1 METKLTR
8 IAEVA
13 KARPSEKFTSLAH
26 LINEEMIKE
35 CHKEMNKKKA
45 AGIDEV
51 TKEEYE
57 MNLDV
62 VVSVKEK
69 AGRDLVRYVLWRR
82 TQVNR

>member
-13 KARPSEKFTSLAH
+13 KACPDEKFTSLAH
-26 LINEEMIKE
+26 LINEETIKE
-35 CHKEMNKKKA
+35 CHREMSKKKA

-57 MNLDV
+57 INLD
-62 VVSVKEK
+62 E
-69 AGRDLVRYVLWRR
+69 
-82 TQVNR
+82 NRML